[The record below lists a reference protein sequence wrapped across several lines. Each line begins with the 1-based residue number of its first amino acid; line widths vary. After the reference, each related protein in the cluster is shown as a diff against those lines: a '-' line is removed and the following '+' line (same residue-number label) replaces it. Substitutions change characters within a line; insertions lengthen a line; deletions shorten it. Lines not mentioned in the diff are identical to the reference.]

1 MLDPRQASSLSHFF
15 SKKRESDFLPRI
27 GPEMSP
33 KSGAVIR
40 NGRSVF
46 SLPKSIIISPVLDG
60 KKICGIDEEVR
71 DGVRGKIIS
80 KKFEKTRNDDLSCEL
95 SFKF

>member
-15 SKKRESDFLPRI
+15 PKKRESDFLPRI

-60 KKICGIDEEVR
+60 KKFVGLMKKSEMAS
-71 DGVRGKIIS
+71 GGK
-80 KKFEKTRNDDLSCEL
+80 
-95 SFKF
+95 